1 MILLEL
7 FLVFV
12 QIGALAFGG
21 GYAVLPLIQKL
32 VVEDRG
38 WLSTAEMTDLVS
50 LSQMTPGPIAINSA
64 TFVGTKMAGIPG
76 AVVATVGNV
85 IPQFILMMILS
96 YFIFNDRKLPFID
109 KILSGLKPGIVGL
122 IAVAAIK
129 MTTSSLFGE
138 KAVAMDNLVPVALIT
153 FVIGF
158 IISLKSKT
166 DVIHKIIIGGV
177 IGIVLNT
184 AITNFL

>member
-38 WLSTAEMTDLVS
+38 WLSTAEMTD
-50 LSQMTPGPIAINSA
+50 
-64 TFVGTKMAGIPG
+64 
-76 AVVATVGNV
+76 
-85 IPQFILMMILS
+85 
-96 YFIFNDRKLPFID
+96 
-109 KILSGLKPGIVGL
+109 
-122 IAVAAIK
+122 
-129 MTTSSLFGE
+129 LFGE